1 MRLSQIVTALAW
13 VVACTSAA
21 PAAPASPA
29 SSPAASTESREVR
42 VYPSAAEE
50 AITEGETVLAADPD
64 VVYRA
69 VTDYPRWTTMFPDIH
84 RVIVTSQT
92 GGHDRVTFIHADG
105 NRDNVH
111 FHNQPAARMVWFE
124 DTGGRAEV
132 WVEIMF
138 LSGNRPGTTRV
149 HSRLYADVHGW
160 ASLFVSDDKIRS
172 LRERRV
178 REDLSHLR
186 AYFAR
191 VAEPPP
197 SALAPSVA
205 TTASSL

>member
-21 PAAPASPA
+21 PASPSAPPPGSA
-29 SSPAASTESREVR
+29 EFREVR
-42 VYPSAAEE
+42 VYPSASED

-69 VTDYPRWTTMFPDIH
+69 VTDYPRWTTMFPDIR
-84 RVIVTSQT
+84 RVIVTSQS

-111 FHNQPAARMVWFE
+111 FHNQPAARLVWFE

-197 SALAPSVA
+197 APSVA
-205 TTASSL
+205 TTASGL